1 MDNMT
6 QIIQTRFLEDTEKQ
20 LSIKLQWLETNVSTH
35 PKYIEELK
43 NTGAQLLKLEA
54 ELRQLFSTDTI
65 GTSS

>member
-43 NTGAQLLKLEA
+43 NTGVQLLKLEA

-65 GTSS
+65 GT